1 MRIVHTADWHI
12 GQTLAGHRR
21 DDEHRAVLAALVRV
35 VTEREADAL
44 VVAGDVF
51 DNQSPS
57 GEALRLYYEALM
69 ALRRARPELQI
80 VVTAGNHDAPGR
92 LEAPAPLLAAMGT
105 TVVGAVQRRE
115 GRIDGGRHLV
125 ALRDGRSR
133 IAAELLAVSHP
144 TAACLPGLAGPEAPE
159 GISPVTAATRALY
172 TGLVEA
178 TGAGRAGLP
187 LVVTGHLH
195 VAGGLESEGAERR
208 ILVGGQHAVPPDV
221 FPAAAAY
228 VALGHLHRAQ
238 TLAGGDG
245 AGGPIVRYAGS
256 LLPLSASEIGYR
268 HGVTLLTLGAG
279 APTVEHI
286 EIARPL
292 PFLRL
297 PEQGA
302 TRLDELGDRLV
313 ALGLDPGLPMER
325 RPFVQVVLA
334 REDTPRPGLRAE
346 VDRIIDGFPVRA
358 LPLVIE
364 RTDGTPFAVDAGPAV
379 RLADLAPEEVFR
391 AAFGRRHGRPP
402 EAAHL
407 AAFHRAAALAAG
419 EP

>member
-21 DDEHRAVLAALVRV
+21 DDEHRAVLTALVRIV
-35 VTEREADAL
+35 AEREADAL

-51 DNQSPS
+51 DHQSPS
-57 GEALRLYYEALM
+57 GEALRLYYETLV
-69 ALRRARPELQI
+69 ALRRARPGLQI

-92 LEAPAPLLAAMGT
+92 LEAPAPLLAAVGT
-105 TVVGAVQRRE
+105 TVVGAVRRRE

-125 ALRDGRSR
+125 ALRDGAGR
-133 IAAELLAVSHP
+133 IAAEVLAVSHP
-144 TAACLPGLAGPEAPE
+144 TAACLPGLGSLEASD
-159 GISPVTAATRALY
+159 GTLPVTVATRALY
-172 TGLVEA
+172 AGLVEA

-208 ILVGGQHAVPPDV
+208 ILVGGQHAVPADV
-221 FPAAAAY
+221 FPADAAY

-238 TLAGGDG
+238 TLRGGDG
-245 AGGPIVRYAGS
+245 AAGTIVRYSGS

-268 HGVTLLTLGAG
+268 HGVTLVTLGG
-279 APTVEHI
+279 GRPTVEHI
-286 EIARPL
+286 EIERPL

-297 PEQGA
+297 PEVGA
-302 TRLDELGDRLV
+302 MRLDELGDRLSE
-313 ALGLDPGLPMER
+313 LGLDPALPVER
-325 RPFVQVVLA
+325 RPFVQIVLA

-346 VDRIIDGFPVRA
+346 VDRMLDSFPVRP
-358 LPLVIE
+358 LPLSIE
-364 RTDGTPFAVDAGPAV
+364 RGECAPFATDAGPAV

-391 AAFGRRHGRPP
+391 AAFERRHG
-402 EAAHL
+402 EAPKAGHL
-407 AAFHRAAALAAG
+407 AAFHRAAALASGAD
-419 EP
+419 